1 MSKVLQRATTIF
13 ALIVA
18 GSDAK
23 MYVIGGWGD
32 GKARG
37 VSYEYD
43 PATFAYSIAAVVITM
58 LLLCHYWIKSPLRT
72 F

>member
-1 MSKVLQRATTIF
+1 
-13 ALIVA
+13 
-18 GSDAK
+18 

-58 LLLCHYWIKSPLRT
+58 LLPCHYWVKSPLRT